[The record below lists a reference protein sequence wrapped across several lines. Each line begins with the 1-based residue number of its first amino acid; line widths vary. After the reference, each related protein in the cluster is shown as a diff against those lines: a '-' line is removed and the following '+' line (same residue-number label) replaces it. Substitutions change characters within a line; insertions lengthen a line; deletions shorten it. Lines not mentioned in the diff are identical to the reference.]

1 MRGLIY
7 LFNRFGALLLFI
19 ALEILCFILII
30 NFNNSQ
36 REIYLNST
44 NILSGKMQDQ
54 MERWTDFFS
63 LYEINDSLSN
73 ENAKL
78 KTQLVNML
86 PTKTQDVFQDSTFQ
100 YELISAKIV
109 NQTLHL
115 RNNYLTLNKG
125 KIDGIKAGMG
135 VIDEEGIVGIVA
147 QASDRYSRVISLLN
161 SETKISVRIKNK
173 DYFGSL
179 NWKSRNPEI
188 MTLEN
193 IPKHVNIGVGDT
205 VITSGYSTIFP
216 PDIPIGYIEKF
227 DVPRGDSFYSI
238 QVRVKNDFASLHFV
252 YVVNNNYKINQ
263 SEVESDE

>member
-30 NFNNSQ
+30 NYNSSQ

-63 LYEINDSLSN
+63 LYEINDSLAN

-78 KTQLVNML
+78 KTQLVNL
-86 PTKTQDVFQDSTFQ
+86 NPALIQPEIEDSVVQ
-100 YELISAKIV
+100 YDLISAKIV

-125 KIDGIKAGMG
+125 RVDGVESGMG
-135 VIDEEGIVGIVA
+135 VINDEGIVGIIS
-147 QASDRYSRVISLLN
+147 QASDRYARVISLLN
-161 SETKISVRIKNK
+161 SETRISVRIKNK

-179 NWKSRNPEI
+179 NWKSRNPELL
-188 MTLEN
+188 TLDN

-205 VITSGYSTIFP
+205 IITSGYSTIFP
-216 PDIPIGYIEKF
+216 PDIPIGRIEKF
-227 DVPRGDSFYSI
+227 DVPKGDSFYSI
-238 QVRVKNDFASLHFV
+238 QVRIKNDFASLHYV
-252 YVVNNNYKINQ
+252 YVVKNNYKTNQ
-263 SEVESDE
+263 REVELDE